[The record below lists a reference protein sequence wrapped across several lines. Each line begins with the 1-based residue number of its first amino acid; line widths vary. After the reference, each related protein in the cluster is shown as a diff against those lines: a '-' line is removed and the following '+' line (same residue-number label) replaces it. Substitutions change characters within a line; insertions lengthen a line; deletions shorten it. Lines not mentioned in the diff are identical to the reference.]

1 LGFER
6 NITHLDGHEVHV
18 LRKGMTQPGELEW
31 SVLRRFRRLN
41 ITSASGFVMKVPG
54 EGMPVFEGHGHGD
67 LFIEFNVVLPEQ
79 ISPELRKSELVADS
93 GSPS

>member
-1 LGFER
+1 
-6 NITHLDGHEVHV
+6 
-18 LRKGMTQPGELEW
+18 
-31 SVLRRFRRLN
+31 
-41 ITSASGFVMKVPG
+41 MKVPG
-54 EGMPVFEGHGHGD
+54 EGFEGHGHGD